1 MSDTN
6 DKGRKLV
13 WDLPLRV
20 FHWGLAA
27 SFVGAYVLSESERL
41 RNVHVMLG
49 YTVAGL
55 IAFRLA
61 WGFIGTKY
69 SRFSSFAF
77 GPLAALRYLKGL
89 ATRSPSEHTGHN
101 PAGSWAVYA
110 IIGLA
115 SATCVTGYMNFQEM
129 GGDALEELHE
139 AFANAWLIVVGLH
152 VVGVLASSI
161 AHRENLARA
170 MVTGYKR
177 GTAGTSGSARPIVGL
192 SLATAVL
199 AFWTWTLATGGQ
211 VAVDAS
217 QAAGPVGTASGH
229 DADEREDE
237 DDEDPRG

>member
-1 MSDTN
+1 MSGSN
-6 DKGRKLV
+6 DKAHKLV
-13 WDLPLRV
+13 WDLPLRI

-55 IAFRLA
+55 IAFRLV
-61 WGFIGTKY
+61 WGFVGTKY

-115 SATCVTGYMNFQEM
+115 AATCVTGYMNLQEI

-139 AFANAWLIVVGLH
+139 AFANTWLVVVGLH
-152 VVGVLASSI
+152 LVGVLASSI

-177 GTAGTSGSARPIVGL
+177 GVAAAGGSARPLVGL

-211 VAVDAS
+211 VAVDAG
-217 QAAGPVGTASGH
+217 QASESAGAATESG
-229 DADEREDE
+229 ADEHD
-237 DDEDPRG
+237 DDEDQRG